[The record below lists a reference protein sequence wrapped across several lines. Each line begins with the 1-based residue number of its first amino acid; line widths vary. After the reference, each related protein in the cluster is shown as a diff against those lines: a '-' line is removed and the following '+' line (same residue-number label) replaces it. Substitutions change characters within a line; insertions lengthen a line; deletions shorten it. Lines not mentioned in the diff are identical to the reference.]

1 MTFSENLNRICKERG
16 TTITTLLK
24 EMGLSTSK
32 VTMWNSGSLPKQEV
46 MLMLARKLG
55 CSVMDFFADED
66 DLSERNALS
75 GAVAPSA
82 VVLDEDEKD
91 IIRVFRELSN
101 REKHLVM
108 AQVYKTEE
116 TLHRKEN
123 R

>member
-24 EMGLSTSK
+24 EIGLSTSK
-32 VTMWNSGSLPKQEV
+32 TTLWNNGSLPKQEV
-46 MLMLARKLG
+46 MLTLARKLN
-55 CSVMDFFADED
+55 CSVMDFFADEE
-66 DLSERNALS
+66 DLIKRDALLEAATP
-75 GAVAPSA
+75 GA

-116 TLHRKEN
+116 TLHSRKP
-123 R
+123 